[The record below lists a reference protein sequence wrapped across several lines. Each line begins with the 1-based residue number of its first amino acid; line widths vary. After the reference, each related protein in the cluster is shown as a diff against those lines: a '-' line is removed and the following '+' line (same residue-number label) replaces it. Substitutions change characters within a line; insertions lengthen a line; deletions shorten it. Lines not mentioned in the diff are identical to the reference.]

1 VKRYGLANASG
12 GLNYSELCERLI
24 YTFCVTQETWKSVAR
39 LGELIPGSASLQ
51 PGPYAVA
58 RFASLRDD
66 AAG

>member
-1 VKRYGLANASG
+1 
-12 GLNYSELCERLI
+12 LI

-39 LGELIPGSASLQ
+39 LGELIVCEHPTPGSASLQ
-51 PGPYAVA
+51 PGLYAVA